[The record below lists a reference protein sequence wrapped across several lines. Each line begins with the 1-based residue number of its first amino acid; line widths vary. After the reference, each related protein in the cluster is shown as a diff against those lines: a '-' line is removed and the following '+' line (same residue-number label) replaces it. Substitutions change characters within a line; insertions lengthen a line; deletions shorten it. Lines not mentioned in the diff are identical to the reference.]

1 MPRNSLH
8 IALVTL
14 LAATFCSVAHAQT
27 WERTIAI
34 PPAEPGA
41 TGPRL
46 VALPLTAELL
56 LKTGEVESIS
66 LFDGQGRGVPAVVH
80 ERTGTAKRDVETVTP
95 IESFEVT
102 AREDGALDLTVRLPE
117 KSPAPQA
124 FRFDTPLRDF
134 QRSITIRGVID
145 GTEKLVAENQTIF
158 DLSKYMDARRV
169 DVRVEPSAAREF
181 RIAIAA
187 PDRAQV
193 EKLREWFRNTTGD
206 AVVGKT
212 ERFVPVDQPFRID
225 RVSAIST
232 RVETVSAAKLER
244 EVPCKFEPTTA
255 AYSKQATAV
264 RIVTDNV
271 PVHKLVVE
279 TSSTNFS
286 RAIMVCRATGTRKN
300 TDWKLHTRLSRV
312 QYGEINDEQLEVV
325 LGQTLRVHNQQ
336 DELWIE
342 IENGDSPPLQINR
355 VRAYG
360 PDLQLVFLS
369 EPGQTYRV
377 RYGEQRRSNHDTAAL
392 SRLIG
397 TGQEPLAVTLTGE
410 ATHIMAPPAA
420 RVGFWNEPA
429 FLIPVVLVVALGF
442 VFALMRA
449 VRRIEA
455 SGMETNRGEA
465 SPPDAPVA

>member
-1 MPRNSLH
+1 MPRTPHRL
-8 IALVTL
+8 ALLTL
-14 LAATFCSVAHAQT
+14 FVATLGSVAQAQT
-27 WERTIAI
+27 WERAIAI
-34 PPAEPGA
+34 PPVETGA
-41 TGPRL
+41 TGPQL

-56 LKTGEVESIS
+56 LKTREIESIS
-66 LFDGQGRGVPAVVH
+66 LFDGQGRGVPSMVH
-80 ERTGTAKRDVETVTP
+80 ERTGTTKREIETVTQV
-95 IESFEVT
+95 ESFEIT
-102 AREDGALDLTVRLPE
+102 AREDGALDLTVRLPAQA
-117 KSPAPQA
+117 PTPQA

-134 QRSITIRGVID
+134 QRTITIRSVID

-169 DVRVEPSAAREF
+169 DVRVETSTAREF

-206 AVVGKT
+206 AVASQT

-244 EVPCKFEPTTA
+244 EVPCQTEPTTA
-255 AYSKQATAV
+255 EFSKQATAIRV
-264 RIVTDNV
+264 VTNNV
-271 PVHKLVVE
+271 PVHKLVIE

-286 RAIMVCRATGTRKN
+286 REVRAYFAMGTRKN
-300 TDWKLHTRLSRV
+300 TDAIASGRLSRV
-312 QYGEINDEQLEVV
+312 QYGEIHDEQLEIA
-325 LGQTLRVHNQQ
+325 LSHPTRVHHQQ
-336 DELWIE
+336 EEFWIE
-342 IENGDSPPLQINR
+342 IENGDSPPLQIDR

-360 PDLQLVFLS
+360 PDLQLVFLA
-369 EPGQTYRV
+369 EGGQTYRV
-377 RYGEQRRSNHDTAAL
+377 RYGEQRCPNHDTATL
-392 SRLIG
+392 SRILQ

-410 ATHIMAPPAA
+410 PAHIMTPPAS
-420 RVGFWNEPA
+420 RSGFWNEPA
-429 FLIPVVLVVALGF
+429 FLIPVVCVVALGF

-455 SGMETNRGEA
+455 NSGEA
-465 SPPDAPVA
+465 VPPPDAPVD